1 MTSIDVRNYEE
12 RMMEFSE
19 KKDIEGL
26 EKYIF
31 DILKSKNGRDFAR
44 KYENMRIVLGE
55 PMIAS
60 NAFLSSKIKGWA
72 IKKGIHPFYYKIIID
87 GVVYQ
92 RSIDM

>member
-31 DILKSKNGRDFAR
+31 DILKSKNGRCFAH

-60 NAFLSSKIKGWA
+60 NAFLSS
-72 IKKGIHPFYYKIIID
+72 FYL
-87 GVVYQ
+87 
-92 RSIDM
+92 